1 MLEECLDILL
11 DTTKDSL
18 RILPFLFVTYLIM
31 EYIGH
36 KSNTKMQSMIKKAGK
51 YGPALGGVLGAFP
64 QCGFSAAAASLY
76 SGEVIS
82 LGTLLA
88 IFWSTS
94 DEMLPIM
101 ISEAAP
107 ISVLLKMICFKIVLG
122 IVFGFLIDLLFRNSR
137 PTAKMGRRKTGSGT
151 GTLCENGLCN
161 CKKVITTAAV
171 KHTLQTIGF
180 IFLVSLV
187 MNILVAVVGEDA
199 IAGIVANRPVIGPF
213 LAGIVGL
220 IPNCAASVVI
230 TQLYL
235 EGMMSFGTTI
245 AGLMVG
251 AGIGLIILAKE
262 NKDKKDNIKIV
273 ALLYGFGV
281 LSGIVINLIETFL

>member
-1 MLEECLDILL
+1 MLQELLDIFL
-11 DTTKDSL
+11 DTLLDSL
-18 RILPFLFVTYLIM
+18 RILPFLFLTYWIM

-36 KSNTKMQSMIKKAGK
+36 KSSSKMQSMVKKAGK
-51 YGPALGGVLGAFP
+51 FGPALGGVLGAFP

-76 SGEVIS
+76 SGEVIT

-94 DEMLPIM
+94 DEMLPIL

-107 ISVLLKMICFKIVLG
+107 VKTLLMMIVFKIVLG
-122 IVFGFLIDLLFRNSR
+122 ILFGFLVDFVFKKNQ
-137 PTAKMGRRKTGSGT
+137 PVAKMGRRKTGSGT
-151 GTLCENGLCN
+151 GSLCENGLCN
-161 CKKVITTAAV
+161 CKKVIMKATIN
-171 KHTLQTIGF
+171 HTLQTIGF
-180 IFLVSLV
+180 IFLVSLI
-187 MNILVAVVGEDA
+187 MNILVSVVGEEA
-199 IAGIVANRPVIGPF
+199 IASIVSDRPIIGPF
-213 LAGIVGL
+213 LAGIIGL

-262 NKDKKDNIKIV
+262 NKNQKDNIKIV
-273 ALLYGFGV
+273 SLLYGVGV
-281 LSGIVINLIETFL
+281 FAGIMINLIEMIL